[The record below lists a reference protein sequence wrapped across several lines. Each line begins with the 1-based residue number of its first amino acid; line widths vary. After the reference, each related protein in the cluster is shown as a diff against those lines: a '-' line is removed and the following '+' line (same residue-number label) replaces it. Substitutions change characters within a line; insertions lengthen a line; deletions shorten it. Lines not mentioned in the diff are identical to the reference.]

1 MIAAIVAGDAGT
13 GREVEASFKQAFLE
27 RVGLIIMDSGRRL
40 RCLSQ
45 NLTLKLEVISSSSSS
60 SSQIIG
66 STTWSNLAFG

>member
-13 GREVEASFKQAFLE
+13 GREAEVGFKQAFLE
-27 RVGLIIMDSGRRL
+27 KVGLIIMDSGRHL

-66 STTWSNLAFG
+66 GTTWSNLASG